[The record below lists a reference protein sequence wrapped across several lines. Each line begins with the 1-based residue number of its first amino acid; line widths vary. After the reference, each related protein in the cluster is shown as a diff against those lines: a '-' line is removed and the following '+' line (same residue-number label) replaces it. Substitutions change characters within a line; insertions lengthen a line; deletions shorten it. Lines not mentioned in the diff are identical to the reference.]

1 MVLFLIFLIYFFQLI
16 AGRMFVRMEVIV
28 SVLMY
33 VLVGLDGKANTAED
47 VSLLVM

>member
-1 MVLFLIFLIYFFQLI
+1 
-16 AGRMFVRMEVIV
+16 V

-47 VSLLVM
+47 VSLLVMWYW